1 MDDTILGEIIRARD
15 GRPSVGNWVKGGS
28 RLVNISRQV
37 DNITG
42 HNLPEEGELRNTAVF
57 KLHILGRPNRSWLEL
72 ASITRGSS
80 MARSESLVSSSKVSQ
95 PKPRVPLQKPPGYSD
110 LPVTSFIT
118 ERSRVPTKSNI
129 WMIPSSER

>member
-57 KLHILGRPNRSWLEL
+57 KLHILEAAEPLLVGIGKYYKGIKETNRGLVAKLGLKGIQGGGGFSHLGRGKGGGRAREE
-72 ASITRGSS
+72 GSDVK
-80 MARSESLVSSSKVSQ
+80 LLFNV
-95 PKPRVPLQKPPGYSD
+95 L
-110 LPVTSFIT
+110 
-118 ERSRVPTKSNI
+118 N
-129 WMIPSSER
+129 